1 MVIDLSR
8 PPRRQRNAA
17 LYIDRFDI
25 GSFRGLTD
33 IRLENL
39 SRINLLVG
47 SNNAGKTSI
56 LEAIAVHFNAFD
68 IVEWY
73 NIARTREGRSITPFA
88 DALSTL
94 DSLRWMFP
102 SDNALMWDDSNT
114 LPIHLESSR
123 GDATDVVTATCKQTR
138 GILPYEMIRRDV
150 GNNRVGLDGE
160 PVEDVGL
167 LIGVNA
173 TLTQD
178 MLLPVEHSMDFQLWS
193 QLGLRSEMTRARR
206 KVNLQFLAPYGHRS
220 TPQNL
225 RRLTEATHLG
235 TRNDIDDLLRDLDE
249 RLQGVEI
256 ITSED
261 GRTPKIA
268 VRTKKGGLFPLA
280 VLGDGVR
287 RALSIALALQSA
299 KNGILLIDEIEAALH
314 VSALDRVYCWLSNAV
329 ESYNVQVFATTHSL
343 EAIDAII
350 KAKSPAEYSDL
361 SGYNIA
367 PSEKEN
373 VKRYTGGMLHRLVR
387 QRGLDIRS

>member
-1 MVIDLSR
+1 MVIDPNR
-8 PPRRQRNAA
+8 PPRRQRNAP
-17 LYIDRFDI
+17 LYIDSFNV
-25 GSFRGLTD
+25 GAFRGLTEV
-33 IRLENL
+33 RLENL

-56 LEAIAVHFNAFD
+56 LEAIAVHFNAFEV
-68 IVEWY
+68 VEWY
-73 NIARTREGRSITPFA
+73 NIARTREGRSVTPFA

-102 SDNALMWDDSNT
+102 SDNALMWDDGNA
-114 LPIHLESSR
+114 LAIHLESSR
-123 GDATDVVTATCKQTR
+123 GDATDIVTATCKQTR
-138 GILPYEMIRRDV
+138 GVLPYEMIRRAI
-150 GNNRVGLDGE
+150 GNNRAAPDGE

-167 LIGVNA
+167 LIAVKA
-173 TLTQD
+173 TLAQG
-178 MLLPVEHSMDFQLWS
+178 MLLPIEHAMDFQIWS
-193 QLGLRSEMTRARR
+193 QLGLRSEMNRPRGS
-206 KVNLQFLAPYGHRS
+206 VNLQFLAPYGHRS

-225 RRLTEATHLG
+225 RRLTESTHSG
-235 TRNDIDDLLRDLDE
+235 TRNDIDALLRDLDE
-249 RLQGVEI
+249 RLHGVEI

-299 KNGILLIDEIEAALH
+299 KDGILLIDEIEAALH
-314 VSALDRVYCWLSNAV
+314 VSALDRVYRWLSNAV
-329 ESYNVQVFATTHSL
+329 ETYNVQVFATTHSL

-350 KAKSPAEYSDL
+350 KAKSPAEHSDL

-373 VKRYTGGMLHRLVR
+373 VKRYTGGMLHRLVH